1 MSLRE
6 IPTQEK
12 PKEEETKRT
21 LHPRD
26 GHRKTEEGTR
36 KRAASTELNKLLYSS
51 AGFVS
56 KRVPPLLDLKTVER
70 SSFCSGTPPQ
80 TCSNYLF

>member
-6 IPTQEK
+6 IPSQEK
-12 PKEEETKRT
+12 PREEETRRI

-36 KRAASTELNKLLYSS
+36 KKAASTGLNKSLCSS

-56 KRVPPLLDLKTVER
+56 RRVPPLLDLKTAER
-70 SSFCSGTPPQ
+70 SSFYSGTPQQ